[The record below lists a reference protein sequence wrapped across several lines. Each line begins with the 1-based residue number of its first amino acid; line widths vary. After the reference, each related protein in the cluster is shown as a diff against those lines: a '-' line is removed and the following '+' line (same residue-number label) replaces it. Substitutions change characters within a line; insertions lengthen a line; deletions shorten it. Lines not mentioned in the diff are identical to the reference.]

1 MRFLEF
7 KKGITVVIT
16 NEEQDV
22 LEMLRDEGTVNKTKM
37 SEREQTIA
45 NQLVNKNI
53 IVRKKSNEQI
63 TYKLQPSQAS
73 L

>member
-22 LEMLRDEGTVNKTKM
+22 LEMLRDKGTVNKTKM

-63 TYKLQPSQAS
+63 TYKLQTSQAS

>member
-7 KKGITVVIT
+7 KKGITVAIT

-22 LEMLRDEGTVNKTKM
+22 LELLRGKGVVNKTKL

-63 TYKLQPSQAS
+63 TYKLQPSQTS
-73 L
+73 F

>member
-1 MRFLEF
+1 
-7 KKGITVVIT
+7 
-16 NEEQDV
+16 
-22 LEMLRDEGTVNKTKM
+22 MLRDEGTVNKTKM

>member
-1 MRFLEF
+1 MRFTEF
-7 KKGITVVIT
+7 KKGITVAIT

-22 LEMLRDEGTVNKTKM
+22 LEMLRDKGTVNKTKM

>member
-1 MRFLEF
+1 MRFTEF

-22 LEMLRDEGTVNKTKM
+22 LEMLRDKGTVNKTKM

>member
-16 NEEQDV
+16 NEEQDL
-22 LEMLRDEGTVNKTKM
+22 LEMLRDKGTVNKTKM

>member
-22 LEMLRDEGTVNKTKM
+22 LEMLRDKGTVNKTKM

>member
-22 LEMLRDEGTVNKTKM
+22 LEMLRDKGTVNKTKM

-45 NQLVNKNI
+45 NQLVNKHI